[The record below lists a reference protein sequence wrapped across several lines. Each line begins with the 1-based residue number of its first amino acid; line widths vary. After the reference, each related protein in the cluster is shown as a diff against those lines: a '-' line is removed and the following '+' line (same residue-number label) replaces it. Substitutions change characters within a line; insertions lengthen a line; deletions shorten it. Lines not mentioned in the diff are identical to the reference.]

1 MAYIDLPEGLPGILG
16 PMAFRPE
23 TAKPLNDLAE
33 VLLRAPNTLERG
45 EREII
50 AMYVS
55 RLNQCH
61 FCHTSHATFAA
72 LQLDG
77 GWEVVDAVLAD
88 PEHTEA
94 VSPKMRSLL
103 RIAAQVQKSGTAVTQ
118 QAIDLAR
125 TEDATDTEIH
135 DTVLIAAAFC
145 MFNRYVDGLGT
156 WAPPERE
163 DYAES
168 GQMIV
173 DYGYAASTPPLT

>member
-16 PMAFRPE
+16 PMTFRPE

-33 VLLRAPNTLERG
+33 VLLRSANTLERG
-45 EREII
+45 ERELI

-77 GWEVVDAVLAD
+77 GWDVVEAVLAD
-88 PEHTEA
+88 PEGFDA
-94 VSPKMRSLL
+94 VSSKLRSLL
-103 RIAAQVQKSGTAVTQ
+103 SIAALVQQGGMAVTQ
-118 QAIDLAR
+118 EAIDAAR
-125 TEDATDTEIH
+125 AEDATDTEIH
-135 DTVLIAAAFC
+135 DTVLISAAFC

-156 WAPPERE
+156 WAPQDRE
-163 DYAES
+163 DYAAS

-173 DYGYAASTPPLT
+173 DAGYTASTPPPS